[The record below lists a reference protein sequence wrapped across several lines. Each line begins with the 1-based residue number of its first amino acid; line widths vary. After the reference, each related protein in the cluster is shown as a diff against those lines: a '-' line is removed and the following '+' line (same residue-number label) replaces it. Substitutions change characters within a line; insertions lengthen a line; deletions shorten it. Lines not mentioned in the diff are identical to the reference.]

1 MRVFRVALIAAA
13 AALAVAAACSKEN
26 EVSDSTAL
34 GEYVETK
41 NDSFPKIRYFETN
54 LVSINDRCA
63 VRKTKLNLKMQPVY
77 VNGQPVGF
85 C

>member
-1 MRVFRVALIAAA
+1 MTMSRVAMVAAA
-13 AALAVAAACSKEN
+13 VALVVAAACSKKKETL
-26 EVSDSTAL
+26 DPMAL

-41 NDSFPKIRYFETN
+41 NDSFPRIRYFETN

-63 VRKTKLNLKMQPVY
+63 VRKTKLNLKMAPVY